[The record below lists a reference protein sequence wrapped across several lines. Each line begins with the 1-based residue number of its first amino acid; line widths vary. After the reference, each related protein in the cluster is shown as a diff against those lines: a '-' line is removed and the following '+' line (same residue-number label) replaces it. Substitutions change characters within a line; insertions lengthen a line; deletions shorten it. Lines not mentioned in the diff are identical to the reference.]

1 MTKEFP
7 ADLTIRPARA
17 EDYTQVLSALDAWRV
32 GPHDAREE
40 APLSRFLFEDF
51 LATGFAA
58 ENTDGG
64 LAGFLVGSLSQSDRR
79 AAHVHQVAVDPRVRR
94 RGVATVLYERF
105 FAAVRA
111 HGRHLVRCHAA
122 AGAAAMLHERL
133 GFVPSPET
141 TAVVLDLDTCPQS
154 GSGRADA
161 TPSAVGALRLR
172 ILEPVFALE
181 HRADRREP
189 GDGTWHAM
197 VQAPEGL
204 TVIREAGPATPEA
217 ERWIGLYDADA
228 GHGLDVPGL
237 LAAVV
242 SPLAG
247 AAVPVFVASTYHADM
262 VLVPR
267 SFQHE
272 ACAALRD
279 AGHEV
284 RGLAPRPLSR

>member
-1 MTKEFP
+1 MTRETP

-17 EDYTQVLSALDAWRV
+17 EDYPQVFSALDAWRV
-32 GPHDAREE
+32 GPHDARAEV
-40 APLSRFLFEDF
+40 PLPRFLFEDF

-58 ENTDGG
+58 ENADGE
-64 LAGFLVGSLSQSDRR
+64 LAGFLIGSLSQSDRR
-79 AAHVHQVAVDPRVRR
+79 AAYVHHAAVAPQVRR

-111 HGRHLVRCHAA
+111 HGRHVVWCDAA
-122 AGAAAMLHERL
+122 AGATAKLHERL
-133 GFVPSPET
+133 GFVPSPDT
-141 TAVVLDLDTCPQS
+141 TAVVLDLDSHPRN
-154 GSGRADA
+154 GIGRPDA
-161 TPSAVGALRLR
+161 TPSAGCVLRLR

-189 GDGTWHAM
+189 GDESWHAM

-204 TVIREAGPATPEA
+204 TVIGEAGPGTPEA

-267 SFQHE
+267 SLRHE

-279 AGHEV
+279 AGHEIL
-284 RGLAPRPLSR
+284 GLAP